1 MKGIKNLIIGLLVGI
16 IIGLWF
22 GVNIGKEKPL
32 FSNPLAERTMQ
43 EKLKQAGEDV
53 LEKSGEAIKKGG
65 KALREKL
72 KD

>member
-53 LEKSGEAIKKGG
+53 LEKSGEAIKNGG